1 MARCRTLRPVTP
13 RTPALLVLLALAAAL
28 LLAGCGDDSSSGG
41 DEPAAKAKTTKF
53 EGATADPPKPA
64 PRLQL
69 KDSTGKRFDIADFR
83 GKAVLVTFLYV
94 NCPDVCP
101 LMTANLHTAVKQ
113 LGPKANDLQIVAV
126 STDPERDT
134 PKAVNKYLKKH
145 QVTSEMR
152 YLVGSKAKLEPIW
165 KAWGVIS
172 RPDPTDPKKVE
183 HSAPIYGISAS
194 GKITTLYASNF
205 RPPQVI
211 NDVPILAEQ

>member
-1 MARCRTLRPVTP
+1 MTIRNR
-13 RTPALLVLLALAAAL
+13 ALLALLALAAVL
-28 LLAGCGDDSSSGG
+28 LLAGCGDDSDSGG
-41 DEPAAKAKTTKF
+41 GDKPAAKTSTTEF
-53 EGATADPPKPA
+53 EGATANPPKPA
-64 PRLQL
+64 PPLQL
-69 KDSTGKRFDIADFR
+69 EDSTGKKFDLADFR

-101 LMTANLHTAVKQ
+101 LMAANLHTAVKQ

-134 PKAVNKYLKKH
+134 PKAVNKFLKKH
-145 QVTSEMR
+145 QGAGGMR
-152 YLVGSKAKLEPIW
+152 YLVGKKAQLEPIW

-205 RPPQVI
+205 KPPQVI
-211 NDVPILAEQ
+211 NDVPILAKQ